1 VTIGLLPYAQAAAL
15 PPPGAPFVETV
26 NRTID
31 AHVVVEGGV
40 QGAHFVNCTWR
51 HLGGAG
57 LHFVGG
63 SRHSSVRRSTFHDV
77 SAAAVMVGS
86 IVDWAEPDPKKQTFN
101 NTVADCHI
109 YDCLGGRGRLSALSV
124 FLFKSVL

>member
-1 VTIGLLPYAQAAAL
+1 
-15 PPPGAPFVETV
+15 
-26 NRTID
+26 
-31 AHVVVEGGV
+31 
-40 QGAHFVNCTWR
+40 
-51 HLGGAG
+51 
-57 LHFVGG
+57 
-63 SRHSSVRRSTFHDV
+63 VRRSTFHDV

-124 FLFKSVL
+124 FLFKSVLYGAFVWARRALNRQKRRFPARAVPREFHGAVSISGPSRLGAVKHH

>member
-1 VTIGLLPYAQAAAL
+1 MPYAQAAAL

-63 SRHSSVRRSTFHDV
+63 SRVIS
-77 SAAAVMVGS
+77 
-86 IVDWAEPDPKKQTFN
+86 
-101 NTVADCHI
+101 DCHVRKTATE
-109 YDCLGGRGRLSALSV
+109 YDRKTGIKWLSCTG
-124 FLFKSVL
+124 K